1 MGTAAIDDQMLS
13 EFAAVAASQGC
24 EILQVER
31 QGNILRVTLDH
42 PEGVTLGHCEQVS
55 REISALLDVSDYDT
69 DRYVLEVSSPGLDR
83 PLLRA
88 ADYERFQ
95 GHQVRVTRRHPE
107 TGRTQTLIGQL
118 QSYRP
123 EDGGRVVVET
133 SDTGETHEVQ
143 LADIESA
150 RLEIEL

>member
-1 MGTAAIDDQMLS
+1 MGPAAIDDQMLS
-13 EFAAVAASQGC
+13 EFAAVAARQGC

-42 PEGVTLGHCEQVS
+42 PEGVTLGHCEDVS

-69 DRYVLEVSSPGLDR
+69 GRYVLEVSSPGLDR

-88 ADYERFQ
+88 ADYQRFK
-95 GHQVRVTRRHPE
+95 GHAVRVTRRHPE
-107 TGRTQTLIGQL
+107 TGRKQTLIGEL

-123 EDGGRVVVET
+123 DEGGWAVVKAT
-133 SDTGETHEVQ
+133 DTGEVHEVR